1 MSLGDS
7 LRIGKRENPVFDWID
22 CPPESFQLPEDD
34 SNEIFEDELDDPS
47 TNNSSS
53 DLPDSLDQSLTK
65 RGLLLKTLRLG

>member
-1 MSLGDS
+1 MALGDS

-34 SNEIFEDELDDPS
+34 SNEISGEELDDPS
-47 TNNSSS
+47 SDNSS
-53 DLPDSLDQSLTK
+53 DQPDVLDQSLTK